1 MEGKAGG
8 FLLHNSGGEVLKGT
22 RKYSASVLTETF
34 PPLCVL
40 IKKPITRLYMLPILH
55 FRYCSHNSIFSEK
68 LMYIVQSHEPSTG
81 YFFLVGHLLKIKC
94 VHSRVNVNIKIF
106 NKCPIH

>member
-1 MEGKAGG
+1 
-8 FLLHNSGGEVLKGT
+8 LHNSGGEVLKGT

-40 IKKPITRLYMLPILH
+40 VKKPLTRLYVLPILH

-68 LMYIVQSHEPSTG
+68 LMHSHTNHLQVTIT
-81 YFFLVGHLLKIKC
+81 FLVGSLVEDKM
-94 VHSRVNVNIKIF
+94 RTF
-106 NKCPIH
+106 